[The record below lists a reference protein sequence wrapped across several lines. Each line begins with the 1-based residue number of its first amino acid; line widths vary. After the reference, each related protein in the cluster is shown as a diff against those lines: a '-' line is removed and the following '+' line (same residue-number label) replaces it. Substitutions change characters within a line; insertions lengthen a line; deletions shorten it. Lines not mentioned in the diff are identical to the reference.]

1 MRHLRL
7 PTLAWAGLIWCLAG
21 AHAEDNVKETVGG
34 KSIDL
39 AIPSGYCLPDFGNS
53 GEAFFANFTTKLMNN
68 SGNTVVKIMADCGE
82 LRRRHANA
90 SAPIYDYAVYYYPT
104 AVENT
109 VVTGDRQAER
119 QSLCEQMG
127 QVRDADLSDVPQ
139 NVAKSA
145 EEMKTNVSVSGTK
158 NLGVLAAD
166 AHGCYSGVLVN
177 AKTGESTTLISAV
190 IVATVVHSKYLFL
203 SVYSKY
209 ENAKASAA
217 ALELAKTT
225 AATLDAKNP
234 D

>member
-1 MRHLRL
+1 MKHLRL
-7 PTLAWAGLIWCLAG
+7 MALAGVGLICCLAAAYAG
-21 AHAEDNVKETVGG
+21 SLKRTVGG
-34 KSIDL
+34 KDIDL
-39 AIPSGYCLPDFGNS
+39 TIPSGYCLPDLGNS
-53 GEAFFANFTTKLMNN
+53 GEAFFANFTTKLVNN
-68 SGNTVVKIMADCGE
+68 SGNTVVQIMADCGE

-109 VVTGDRQAER
+109 AVTGDRQAER

-145 EEMKTNVSVSGTK
+145 EEMKANVSVSGTK

-166 AHGCYSGVLVN
+166 AHGCYSGALVN

-190 IVATVVHSKYLFL
+190 IVATVVHGKYLFL

-225 AATLDAKNP
+225 AAALDVKNP